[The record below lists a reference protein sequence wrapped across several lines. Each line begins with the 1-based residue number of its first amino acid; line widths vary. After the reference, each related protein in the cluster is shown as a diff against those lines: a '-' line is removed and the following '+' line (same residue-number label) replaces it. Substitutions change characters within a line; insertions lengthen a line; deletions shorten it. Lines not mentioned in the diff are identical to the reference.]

1 MKNWQLKL
9 KELEFIMGYSSIY
22 LIHLVENH
30 KEIIDLQIF
39 VIKKV

>member
-1 MKNWQLKL
+1 MKNWELKL
-9 KELEFIMGYSSIY
+9 KELELIMVVNM

-30 KEIIDLQIF
+30 KGIVDLQIF